1 MIFVLFFSVE
11 IKRNVK
17 GKRKIRDSE
26 NPGQKSL
33 QKCWYISKVM
43 EYLVEYYV
51 L

>member
-1 MIFVLFFSVE
+1 MFFFSVE
-11 IKRNVK
+11 IKTNVK
-17 GKRKIRDSE
+17 EKRKIRDSE

-43 EYLVEYYV
+43 EYLVEYCV